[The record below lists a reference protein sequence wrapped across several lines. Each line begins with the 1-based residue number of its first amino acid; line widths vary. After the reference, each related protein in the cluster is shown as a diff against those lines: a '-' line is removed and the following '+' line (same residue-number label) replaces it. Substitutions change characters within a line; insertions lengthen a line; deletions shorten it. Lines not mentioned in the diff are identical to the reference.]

1 MTASTTTPATATALP
16 PHDRSGVRLSR
27 RMAPATAPTPLRLV
41 AALTLAIGLQA
52 SALASPASDIAELKK
67 SMAAMKAEY
76 DKRLNTL
83 EDQLH
88 TTQAAL
94 AKATAANAATPS
106 VAAASAPQPGS
117 VGSVADGSALA
128 TNRPALAAAEAVAPT
143 PAEPAPVAAVDTS
156 AAAPVAGSGGGA
168 NAFNPSISLILS
180 GLYAHTSQDPANARI
195 TGFALPHGAE
205 IGVGSRGF
213 SLAESELAL
222 ASNIDP
228 WLAGNINLSIT
239 GDDTISA
246 EEAFITTTSLPDG
259 LVLKAGRFFSGIG
272 YLNSQHSHT
281 WDFVDNPI
289 AYQAMLGT
297 QYADDGVQLHWLAPT
312 DQYME
317 FGLEAGRGRSFPGDD
332 SSRNAPGMAA
342 FTFHTGGDIG
352 DSTSWRGG
360 LSYLQA
366 SATGQSLDD
375 VSPATNEPVT
385 DLFTGK
391 TRVVVADGVLK
402 WAPNGNA
409 THTYF
414 KLQGEYI
421 QSRRSGDLTL
431 VHADLPTSALHEV
444 QGGGYIQGVYQFAP
458 MWRVGL
464 RTERLDP
471 GHASYGDNSRLLNSI
486 SYHPTKNSIMF
497 DYSESEFARV
507 RLQFAQDR
515 TRQGFVDNQFMLQ
528 YQTSLGAHG
537 AHAY

>member
-1 MTASTTTPATATALP
+1 MTSSTFAPAAAFASSSRDRATAAARRTAFAF
-16 PHDRSGVRLSR
+16 R
-27 RMAPATAPTPLRLV
+27 PTPLRLV

-52 SALASPASDIAELKK
+52 SALASPASDIADLKK
-67 SMAAMKAEY
+67 SIAAMKADY
-76 DKRLNTL
+76 DKRLNAL

-94 AKATAANAATPS
+94 AKATAANAGNVAATAGA
-106 VAAASAPQPGS
+106 AAASTPQPGS
-117 VGSVADGSALA
+117 AGAVADGSALA
-128 TNRPALAAAEAVAPT
+128 TNQPAPSTAEAA
-143 PAEPAPVAAVDTS
+143 PAPVAPVDTS
-156 AAAPVAGSGGGA
+156 AAAPVASSGGGA

-195 TGFALPHGAE
+195 TGFALPQGAE

-222 ASNIDP
+222 AANIDP
-228 WLAGNINLSIT
+228 YLAGNINLSIT

-246 EEAFITTTSLPDG
+246 EEAFITTTTLPSG

-281 WDFVDNPI
+281 WDFADNPI

-317 FGLEAGRGRSFPGDD
+317 FGLEAGRGRSFPGDN
-332 SSRNAPGMAA
+332 SSRNAAGMTA

-352 DSTSWRGG
+352 DSISWRGG
-360 LSYLQA
+360 LSFLQA
-366 SATGQSLDD
+366 SANDQALTEEAAGVLDASAD
-375 VSPATNEPVT
+375 FS
-385 DLFTGK
+385 GR
-391 TRVVVADGVLK
+391 TRVVIADGVMK

-414 KLQGEYI
+414 KLQGEYM
-421 QSRRSGDLTL
+421 QSRRNGNLTDIANGPL
-431 VHADLPTSALHEV
+431 ALH
-444 QGGGYIQGVYQFAP
+444 QIQSGGYVQGVYQFMP

-471 GHASYGDNSRLLNSI
+471 GHFNWAVNPDAGYVQN
-486 SYHPTKNSIMF
+486 YHPTKNSIMLDF
-497 DYSESEFARV
+497 SESEFARI

-515 TRQGFVDNQFMLQ
+515 SRQGFVDNQFLLQ
-528 YQTSLGAHG
+528 YQTALGAHG